1 MQKGCKINFTS
12 ERREPEERFVKEIN
26 KVHKKGRKYARNC
39 KKRRKK
45 NPKKVKHRINQE
57 NKHTNFPVFLRF

>member
-1 MQKGCKINFTS
+1 MQKECKINFTS

-45 NPKKVKHRINQE
+45 LQRK
-57 NKHTNFPVFLRF
+57 

>member
-1 MQKGCKINFTS
+1 MQKECKINFTS
-12 ERREPEERFVKEIN
+12 ERREPEERFITEIN

-45 NPKKVKHRINQE
+45 LQRK
-57 NKHTNFPVFLRF
+57 